1 MSTTHSTN
9 SGYLIVPTDDFQLQ
23 VAQQVNHR
31 MELTTARELLASDL
45 LNKVNQLYQLEREI
59 LKQAPHAGEHTDF
72 IIKCFCHA
80 SVQHLN
86 F

>member
-1 MSTTHSTN
+1 MSTTHQTN
-9 SGYLIVPTDDFQLQ
+9 TGYLVVPSDEFQLQ

-31 MELTTARELLASDL
+31 MELSMARELLASDL
-45 LNKVNQLYQLEREI
+45 LNKVHHLYQLEKEI
-59 LKQAPHAGEHTDF
+59 LKQSPHAGEHTDF

-80 SVQHLN
+80 SVRHLN